1 MLCDGVAR
9 CVYSRPLWQ
18 LVAGEEVGRLKAM
31 CAHQEYL
38 DRAQP
43 HQILSQWCRIS
54 LSRKKGQLCRSP
66 GVTRRVPS
74 RVPNTA
80 DCGDGAHQE
89 SRAPRGGPSMPLPPR
104 SAVLA
109 RACPTATPRSQ
120 TVVSCA
126 QCTRRGTLSCCRD
139 CVALTLAL
147 LVSKSGNW
155 FQSARRKQAQMH
167 YAPLPASLRGV
178 CAVRFVT
185 NKWNAHMPQAA
196 AAFDEEEF
204 HRDEEARETLRSP
217 PRSPECTLI
226 LCVRA

>member
-1 MLCDGVAR
+1 MRSCLQFLFAGRGWAARMSLEGGPDRASVLCDGVSR
-9 CVYSRPLWQ
+9 CVYSRPLWR

-38 DRAQP
+38 DGAQP
-43 HQILSQWCRIS
+43 HQILSQWCRVS
-54 LSRKKGQLCRSP
+54 LSRKTVHFCRSP
-66 GVTRRVPS
+66 GVSRRVPS

-89 SRAPRGGPSMPLPPR
+89 YRAPRGGPSMPLPPR

-126 QCTRRGTLSCCRD
+126 QCTRRGTLSCCRY

-147 LVSKSGNW
+147 LV
-155 FQSARRKQAQMH
+155 Q
-167 YAPLPASLRGV
+167 
-178 CAVRFVT
+178 VRQLVP
-185 NKWNAHMPQAA
+185 K
-196 AAFDEEEF
+196 
-204 HRDEEARETLRSP
+204 
-217 PRSPECTLI
+217 CT
-226 LCVRA
+226 A